1 MNYIQ
6 YINPSTKL
14 KTFADVQP
22 LAQSSIPDT
31 QPFAVLPS
39 QLKYP
44 LLYDYSLPEENSVQ
58 QYPLE
63 DIKRPKIY
71 KEVKPYYSYFIDPT
85 FKRCASSGRCATEVT
100 YNLMDALMPIK
111 GSMNFAELR
120 KHQDSESSGF
130 SGSAWEW
137 LDKNDKAQVI
147 FNVFSDPRFDNLKD
161 QQQVRSLT
169 QQLVKKHDF
178 SDIKPGDVVTISMR
192 NSSNFPKALE
202 YSKKV
207 KDKARR
213 TLSTHIGTVIQRNGK
228 LYVHDMITGAKEW
241 PLEQLISGNNKWG
254 MLISGISRA
263 NTSHVPKQELQ
274 KPRTENGVDMRP
286 LGIDRTYA
294 DPMISYDGLHSE
306 GMYGAMNAVLN
317 NKDRLMYEYG
327 LSEEQFKKYM
337 GITSGLITQESLG
350 GRQNANQTYQKSISN
365 IPSRRRKA
373 LAGTLSSIVSR
384 FIPQDWYKEESIGLG
399 NVKPHQH
406 FTKEQINQFGFDQFI
421 PKVFWSKDQFKKS
434 EDPAFSGIITF
445 KTFINNLNKVKDLYP
460 ELNDEKLYEHLAA
473 LAHNQGFDNLTKE
486 YNRAKNLKLGK
497 YKKSFTMSEHEMER
511 LFAKD
516 LSNKFSDKELEL
528 LKAYFYTVG
537 DVKFRENILQN
548 KRGNPN
554 EPRIQAIKQ
563 AIQQFGQFYPLA
575 LLSGMYTPYS
585 YSDKTIRYFPSQSTF
600 KSGGKFAKVR
610 DYVDYKNKY
619 K

>member
-1 MNYIQ
+1 MSYIQ
-6 YINPSTKL
+6 YINPSEQLEMLST
-14 KTFADVQP
+14 VQP
-22 LAQSSIPDT
+22 ITQSSIPDT
-31 QPFAVLPS
+31 QPFVVLPS
-39 QLKYP
+39 QLQYP
-44 LLYDYSLPEENSVQ
+44 LLYDYSLPEENSLQ
-58 QYPLE
+58 QYPVE

-71 KEVKPYYSYFIDPT
+71 KEVRPYYSYFVDPT
-85 FKRCASSGRCATEVT
+85 FKRCSSSGRCATEVT
-100 YNLMDALMPIK
+100 YNLMDALMPLK
-111 GSMNFAELR
+111 GEMNFAKLR

-147 FNVFSDPRFDNLKD
+147 FNVYADPRFDGVTD
-161 QQQVRSLT
+161 QQQVRNLT
-169 QQLVKKHDF
+169 SQLVKKHDF
-178 SDIKPGDVVTISMR
+178 ADIKPGDVVTISMR
-192 NSSNFPKALE
+192 NSANFPKALA

-207 KDKARR
+207 KDKTRR
-213 TLSTHIGTVIQRNGK
+213 TLSTHIGTVIERNGK
-228 LYVHDMITGAKEW
+228 LYVHDMITGVNEW
-241 PLEQLISGNNKWG
+241 PLEQLISGKNRWG

-306 GMYGAMNAVLN
+306 GMYGAMNALLN
-317 NKDRLMYEYG
+317 NKEMLMYEYG

-350 GRQNANQTYQKSISN
+350 GRQNANRTYQKSISD
-365 IPSRRRKA
+365 IPLRRRKA
-373 LAGTLSSIVSR
+373 LAGALSSIVSR

-406 FTKEQINQFGFDQFI
+406 FTKEQIDQYGFDQFI
-421 PKVFWSKDQFKKS
+421 PKVFWNKDQFKKS

-445 KTFINNLNKVKDLYP
+445 KTFLSNLDKAKGLYP
-460 ELNDEKLYEHLAA
+460 ELNNEKLYEHLAA

-486 YNRAKNLKLGK
+486 YDRSKSLKVGK
-497 YKKSFTMSEHEMER
+497 YKKPFTMSEHEMER
-511 LFAKD
+511 FFASD
-516 LSNKFSDKELEL
+516 LANKFSEEELEL

-537 DVKFRENILQN
+537 DAKFRENILQTKSRN
-548 KRGNPN
+548 ISEQRVKD
-554 EPRIQAIKQ
+554 IKQ
-563 AIQQFGQFYPLA
+563 AISEFGKFYPLA

-585 YSDKTIRYFPSQSTF
+585 YADKTIRYFPAQSTF
-600 KSGGKFAKVR
+600 RSGGKLNYLNLIYGTKQ
-610 DYVDYKNKY
+610 
-619 K
+619 

>member
-1 MNYIQ
+1 MPETNIYIQ
-6 YINPSTKL
+6 P
-14 KTFADVQP
+14 
-22 LAQSSIPDT
+22 QSSILNT
-31 QPFAVLPS
+31 QPSIVSPLP
-39 QLKYP
+39 LKYP
-44 LLYDYSLPEENSVQ
+44 LAYNYALPEEGVIQ

-63 DIKRPKIY
+63 DIKRPEVY
-71 KEVKPYYSYFIDPT
+71 KEALPYSSYFIDPV

-100 YNLMDALMPIK
+100 YNLMDALMPLK
-111 GSMNFAELR
+111 GAMNFAELR

-147 FNVFSDPRFDNLKD
+147 FNVFADPRFDGVTD
-161 QQQVRSLT
+161 QQQVRAIT
-169 QQLVKKHDF
+169 KQLVKNHDF

-192 NSSNFPKALE
+192 NSSNFPKALA

-207 KDKARR
+207 KDKTRR

-254 MLISGISRA
+254 MLISGIIRA

-286 LGIDRTYA
+286 LGLDRTYS
-294 DPMISYDGLHSE
+294 DPLISYDGLHSE
-306 GMYGAMNAVLN
+306 GMYGAMNALLN

-350 GRQNANQTYQKSISN
+350 GRPNANRTYQKSISN
-365 IPSRRRKA
+365 ISSRRWKS
-373 LAGTLSSIVSR
+373 LAGALSSIVSR
-384 FIPQDWYKEESIGLG
+384 FIPQDWYQEESIGLG

-406 FTKEQINQFGFDQFI
+406 FTKEQIDQFEFDQFI

-445 KTFINNLNKVKDLYP
+445 KTFISNLNKAKDLYP
-460 ELNDEKLYEHLAA
+460 ELNNERLYEHLAA
-473 LAHNQGFDNLTKE
+473 LAHNQGFDNLTVE
-486 YNRAKNLKLGK
+486 YNRSKKLKQSPEE
-497 YKKSFTMSEHEMER
+497 KKFFSMSDRDTHNR
-511 LFAKD
+511 LIND
-516 LSNKFSDKELEL
+516 LASKFSEEELGL
-528 LKAYFYTVG
+528 LKSYLFNQGYS
-537 DVKFRENILQN
+537 KFITNILSSQN
-548 KRGNPN
+548 RSVSA
-554 EPRIQAIKQ
+554 ERISQIKKAI
-563 AIQQFGQFYPLA
+563 AEFGKFYPLA

-585 YSDKTIRYFPSQSTF
+585 YADKTVRYFPAQSTF
-600 KSGGKFAKVR
+600 RLGGKLNYLNLFK
-610 DYVDYKNKY
+610 
-619 K
+619 